1 MCRSRCPSYLD
12 RYLPV
17 VVATIVAGAIATG
30 CTSSPSPPAA
40 EFIVAT
46 PDSTYWVSSGTQ
58 GIHVRA
64 VPMTI
69 TRYGGRFHEIYV
81 ADVDR
86 SFNDA
91 VFTGE
96 RLYTRDLVTGDSTL
110 VYDDTSVVKLASH
123 HARSHPESLPL
134 AADDDT
140 PNDPAVIATG
150 ETDIIEVRGPYVL
163 LEHRSSF
170 EHIGGEQHDTV
181 RAVVNLRTGLAA
193 TRADLTHDAQVLA
206 DSTTLRPVPHT
217 WKRRGYALL
226 ARGDAASPSVSLS
239 LRDQGDRSWPLI
251 SVAASARLYWLDTE
265 PLDTA
270 AVRALAHAFNEAAA
284 YDESASFVTFAPSVP
299 HGRQRGRQ
307 HAHPHGRAVASF
319 NPRA

>member
-1 MCRSRCPSYLD
+1 MSRSRHASYLH
-12 RYLPV
+12 RAAVVIPV
-17 VVATIVAGAIATG
+17 VVAVLASGTIVTA
-30 CTSSPSPPAA
+30 CKSSAASPPAA

-69 TRYGGRFHEIYV
+69 TQYGGRFHEIYV

-91 VFTGE
+91 VFSGE

-110 VYDDTSVVKLASH
+110 VYDDTAVVTLASH

-134 AADDDT
+134 AADDDA
-140 PNDPAVIATG
+140 PDNPAVIATG

-170 EHIGGEQHDTV
+170 EHVGGEQHDTV

-193 TRADLTHDAQVLA
+193 TRADLTHDAPVLA
-206 DSTTLRPVPHT
+206 DSTTLRPVPHR

-226 ARGDAASPSVSLS
+226 ARGDAGSPSVSLS
-239 LRDQGDRSWPLI
+239 LRDNGDRSWPLI

-265 PLDTA
+265 PRDTA

-284 YDESASFVTFAPSVP
+284 YDESVSFVRSVRPSGPAHGRTLASFS
-299 HGRQRGRQ
+299 
-307 HAHPHGRAVASF
+307 
-319 NPRA
+319 PRA